1 MRMGPISLEVEY
13 PVIDK
18 SDDVE
23 VNINFFIQNYSE
35 EDNKSKKLLDNIML
49 IIPKEELVAVLNGN
63 PESMLLSR
71 NNCYDRVSNIL
82 TNDCYSCPPESKVWE
97 ILRGSYSKCYDELR
111 SLALCDAAMA
121 LMHDKSFQ
129 GEEETLLIFA

>member
-1 MRMGPISLEVEY
+1 MNTEVMMEVEY
-13 PVIDK
+13 PRISK

-35 EDNKSKKLLDNIML
+35 EDSKSLVDNIML
-49 IIPKEELVAVLNGN
+49 MIPKEEIVAVLNGN

-82 TNDCYSCPPESKVWE
+82 ANDCYSCPPDSKIWE
-97 ILRGSYSKCYDELR
+97 ILRGSYDKCYDELKG
-111 SLALCDAAMA
+111 LALCDAAMA

-129 GEEETLLIFA
+129 SEEMQYLFA

>member
-1 MRMGPISLEVEY
+1 MNTEVMMEVEY
-13 PVIDK
+13 PRISK

-35 EDNKSKKLLDNIML
+35 EDSKSLVDNIML
-49 IIPKEELVAVLNGN
+49 MIPKEEIVAVLNGN

-82 TNDCYSCPPESKVWE
+82 ANDCYSCPPDSKIWE
-97 ILRGSYSKCYDELR
+97 ILRGSYDKCYDELKG
-111 SLALCDAAMA
+111 LALCDAAIA

-129 GEEETLLIFA
+129 SEEMQYLFA